1 MEIPTFGTAAYQH
14 LYDAVSEHA
23 ERGYIDLPYHN
34 WQHALQTQHVARN
47 LFERCS
53 AHGVQLNPFVLD
65 AASLLHD
72 YNYHLPLSPEGQYRS
87 KEIRSSRAA
96 GKILR
101 TFDIEPAVIRQ
112 VQSAIRSTELGIP
125 CRNLHDRALRQADL
139 SNVTDSYGSFLL
151 NTFRLYREAHQ
162 LNEKPPILPVFMI
175 GSVAV
180 LTEYAHED
188 VSLGPFD
195 QDPNFMEAMFKNID
209 RLRQETPLSFM
220 QTVYGIIYQKVAS

>member
-1 MEIPTFGTAAYQH
+1 METPPYGSPAYQQ
-14 LYDAVSEHA
+14 LYDAVEEYA
-23 ERGYIDLPYHN
+23 ERGYVDLPYHN
-34 WQHALQTQHVARN
+34 WQHALQTQLVGRS
-47 LFERCS
+47 LFETCQ
-53 AHGVQLNPFVLD
+53 AHDVELNPFVID

-72 YNYHLPLSPEGQYRS
+72 YNYHLPLSPGGTYRS

-101 TFDIEPAVIRQ
+101 SFDIEPATIRQ

-125 CRNLHDRALRQADL
+125 CRSIEARVLRQADL
-139 SNVTDSYGSFLL
+139 SNVTGSYGSFLL
-151 NTFRLYREAHQ
+151 NTYRLFREAQQ
-162 LNEKPPILPVFMI
+162 LNNKPPVLPRFII

-180 LTEYAHED
+180 LSQYAHED

-209 RLRQETPLSFM
+209 RLHQETPVSFM
-220 QTVYGIIYQKVAS
+220 QSVYETIYQKVAS